1 LTGSDANDG
10 DPATAA
16 MANASIRTSFMTSPR
31 GVIVLAVTPSY
42 AAGENPAQYLQD
54 VTRT

>member
-10 DPATAA
+10 DAATAA
-16 MANASIRTSFMTSPR
+16 MANANMRTSFMTSPR
-31 GVIVLAVTPSY
+31 GAIVLAVTSSY
-42 AAGENPAQYLQD
+42 AAGENPAQYLED